1 MLRAPRHCTEANRL
15 HRRNF
20 RRRSQKWG
28 SVEPSRGSHDWAEAD
43 PITQAWNASCTQS
56 GAAVSCVNASRNGSV
71 PDGGS
76 VTFGFNGSW
85 SGSNPVP
92 VVTLG

>member
-1 MLRAPRHCTEANRL
+1 MALTSWRVSWTYGAGQQL
-15 HRRNF
+15 
-20 RRRSQKWG
+20 
-28 SVEPSRGSHDWAEAD
+28 
-43 PITQAWNASCTQS
+43 TQAWNASCTQS
-56 GAAVSCVNASRNGSV
+56 GAAVTCSNASYNGSV

-92 VVTLG
+92 AVTLS